1 MLKVSDTYCFVVRNS
16 QNTMVNLAV
25 RELYMGTS
33 GTLNSDEPK
42 IQMEIYQKDMEH
54 ASFCQYCQELDHAW
68 IDK

>member
-1 MLKVSDTYCFVVRNS
+1 
-16 QNTMVNLAV
+16 MVNLAV

-33 GTLNSDEPK
+33 GTLNSDGPK
-42 IQMEIYQKDMEH
+42 IQVEIYQKDMEH